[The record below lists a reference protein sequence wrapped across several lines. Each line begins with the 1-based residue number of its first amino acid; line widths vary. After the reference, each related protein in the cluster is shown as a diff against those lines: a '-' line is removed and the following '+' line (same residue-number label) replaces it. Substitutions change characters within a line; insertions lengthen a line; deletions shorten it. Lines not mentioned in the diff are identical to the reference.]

1 MLTHEA
7 LTSQIE
13 ALTRELARAIGA
25 EFQKYTAQMQA
36 RIEALTGDLDQAR
49 TGAQTAQAARQALEH
64 DLEKARK
71 RIATLTNEL
80 KEARQETA
88 AAKAGAQEHNALR
101 QQVAALLG
109 EVEQERSIRR
119 RLEKGAAADE
129 RRLLHLE
136 RALAAKPAGAAAAT
150 AAAGDDR
157 EMTHLQGALQQ
168 AVASLEEERAA
179 RQGLEQALDEADRM
193 IAALEK
199 ALKNSRKAA
208 PAAKAELP
216 EAPPRRLE
224 ELTAKLAAMELQLQ
238 QEQLESRKV
247 AAAYD
252 QALARIAALEE
263 ELGGAVAPG
272 LPANSAAAATPA
284 ASKPAKGKPLPHE
297 VRPAPKPGAR
307 FHPDWELSGLPC
319 RDADQVTL
327 AWNSVANVQ
336 LSLEG
341 YPAQYCAAFLVVLKQ
356 GRQKRL
362 YLLFNLKSSKHT
374 LVCVPD
380 QPPGDEAAL
389 NRQISEARTYLQS
402 SGFELEQ
409 IAPGEVAALL
419 GRYFL
424 KG

>member
-13 ALTRELARAIGA
+13 VLTRELARVIEA
-25 EFQKYTAQMQA
+25 ECQKCTAGMQA
-36 RIEALTGDLDQAR
+36 RIEALSGELDNAR
-49 TGAQTAQAARQALEH
+49 TLEQTALAARQGLAH

-71 RIATLTNEL
+71 RIATLTSEL
-80 KEARQETA
+80 KEARQESA
-88 AAKAGAQEHNALR
+88 AARTVAQQHSELR
-101 QQVAALLG
+101 QQVAALQG

-129 RRLLHLE
+129 RRLQQLE
-136 RALAAKPAGAAAAT
+136 SALAAGPASAAVAAS
-150 AAAGDDR
+150 ASGVER
-157 EMTHLQGALQQ
+157 EIAQLQGALQQ
-168 AVASLEEERAA
+168 AVASLEDERAA

-199 ALKNSRKAA
+199 ALKSSRKAA
-208 PAAKAELP
+208 PAADLP
-216 EAPPRRLE
+216 EVPPRQLE
-224 ELTAKLAAMELQLQ
+224 ELMAKLGTVEGQLQ
-238 QEQLESRKV
+238 QEQLASRQA

-252 QALARIAALEE
+252 QALARIAELEE
-263 ELGGAVAPG
+263 ELSGTVAPG
-272 LPANSAAAATPA
+272 GFTSSAAAGPAPAT
-284 ASKPAKGKPLPHE
+284 SRPAKGKPLPHE

-319 RDADQVTL
+319 RDADQVAL

-380 QPPGDEAAL
+380 QAPGDEATL
-389 NRQISEARTYLQS
+389 NKQISEARQYLQT
-402 SGFELEQ
+402 SGFELEK

-419 GRYFL
+419 GGYFR
-424 KG
+424 KE

>member
-13 ALTRELARAIGA
+13 ALTRELARVISA
-25 EFQKYTAQMQA
+25 ECQKYTAQLEA
-36 RIEALTGDLDQAR
+36 RIAALTSELDKAR
-49 TGAQTAQAARQALEH
+49 TVEQTAQTARQALEL

-80 KEARQETA
+80 NEARLESA
-88 AAKAGAQEHNALR
+88 AARAGAQEHDELR
-101 QQVAALLG
+101 QQVAALQG
-109 EVEQERSIRR
+109 EVEQERSIRK

-129 RRLLHLE
+129 RRLHQLE
-136 RALAAKPAGAAAAT
+136 SALAAGPASEAAAVSP
-150 AAAGDDR
+150 GGVDR
-157 EMTHLQGALQQ
+157 EMAQLQRALQQ

-179 RQGLEQALDEADRM
+179 RQGLEQELDEADRM

-199 ALKNSRKAA
+199 ALKGSRKISPAVMPAESA
-208 PAAKAELP
+208 PAVP
-216 EAPPRRLE
+216 
-224 ELTAKLAAMELQLQ
+224 
-238 QEQLESRKV
+238 
-247 AAAYD
+247 
-252 QALARIAALEE
+252 
-263 ELGGAVAPG
+263 
-272 LPANSAAAATPA
+272 
-284 ASKPAKGKPLPHE
+284 KPAKGKPLPHE

-319 RDADQVTL
+319 RDADQVAL
-327 AWNSVANVQ
+327 AWGSVANVQ

-362 YLLFNLKSSKHT
+362 YLLFNLKSSRHT

-389 NRQISEARTYLQS
+389 NKQISEARSYLQI
-402 SGFELEQ
+402 SGFELEK
-409 IAPGEVAALL
+409 IASREISALL
-419 GRYFL
+419 GGYFL
-424 KG
+424 KE

>member
-25 EFQKYTAQMQA
+25 ECQKYTAQMQA
-36 RIEALTGDLDQAR
+36 RIEVLAAELDQAR
-49 TGAQTAQAARQALEH
+49 SGAQTAQGARQALAD

-80 KEARQETA
+80 KEARQEAA
-88 AAKAGAQEHNALR
+88 AAKADAQEHTALR

-136 RALAAKPAGAAAAT
+136 KALAAGTAGAATAT
-150 AAAGDDR
+150 AAAGGDR
-157 EMTHLQGALQQ
+157 EVTRLRGALQQ
-168 AVASLEEERAA
+168 AEASLEEERTA
-179 RQGLEQALDEADRM
+179 RQGLEQALEEADRM
-193 IAALEK
+193 IAELEK
-199 ALKNSRKAA
+199 ALKSSRKAA
-208 PAAKAELP
+208 PAAVPAEP
-216 EAPPRRLE
+216 AP
-224 ELTAKLAAMELQLQ
+224 
-238 QEQLESRKV
+238 
-247 AAAYD
+247 
-252 QALARIAALEE
+252 
-263 ELGGAVAPG
+263 AV
-272 LPANSAAAATPA
+272 
-284 ASKPAKGKPLPHE
+284 SKPVKGKPLPHE

-319 RDADQVTL
+319 RDADQVTQV
-327 AWNSVANVQ
+327 WSSVANVQ

-356 GRQKRL
+356 GRQQRL

-389 NRQISEARTYLQS
+389 NRQLSEARNYLQS
-402 SGFELEQ
+402 SGFELEK
-409 IAPGEVAALL
+409 IAPGEVATLL